1 MSLTTQSAGQLPSYT
16 YPNNILM
23 KARIPRI
30 AFALLSISVAVL
42 SSRADDGLDAP
53 KNALESTIH
62 ELLEVLHADNS
73 QLPYDAKREE
83 IIGILN
89 RQFSFDVIIQRAL
102 GRNWKRLDEIQQR
115 QVSTL
120 VTDLVL
126 QAYTKELQDG
136 PKPVLTFNDPEVL
149 SKSKIEI
156 DSTAVLN
163 GNKVN
168 LSYRLANIRGRGWQV
183 YDVLVEGVSMVS
195 NYRKQFDEHFQ
206 TKSVGDLI
214 NLLKDKLNKA

>member
-1 MSLTTQSAGQLPSYT
+1 MFLALTAATLSAYSD
-16 YPNNILM
+16 
-23 KARIPRI
+23 
-30 AFALLSISVAVL
+30 SE
-42 SSRADDGLDAP
+42 LDAP
-53 KNALESTIH
+53 KSALESTIS
-62 ELLEVLHADNS
+62 ELLEVLHANDT

-83 IIGILN
+83 IIEILN

-102 GRNWKRLDEIQQR
+102 GRNWKRLDENQQKL
-115 QVSTL
+115 VSSL

-136 PKPVLTFNDPEVL
+136 PKPVLTFNEPEVL

-156 DSTAVLN
+156 DSTATLN
-163 GNKVN
+163 GKKVN

-206 TKSVGDLI
+206 TKGASDLI
-214 NLLKDKLNKA
+214 NLLKDKLSKA

>member
-1 MSLTTQSAGQLPSYT
+1 
-16 YPNNILM
+16 M
-23 KARIPRI
+23 KARIPKI
-30 AFALLSISVAVL
+30 ALVLLSISMAVL
-42 SSRADDGLDAP
+42 SSRADDELDAP

-149 SKSKIEI
+149 SKSRIEI
-156 DSTAVLN
+156 DSTALLN

-183 YDVLVEGVSMVS
+183 YDVLVGGVSMVS

>member
-1 MSLTTQSAGQLPSYT
+1 
-16 YPNNILM
+16 
-23 KARIPRI
+23 
-30 AFALLSISVAVL
+30 VAVL

>member
-1 MSLTTQSAGQLPSYT
+1 MLVSLLAMG
-16 YPNNILM
+16 
-23 KARIPRI
+23 
-30 AFALLSISVAVL
+30 
-42 SSRADDGLDAP
+42 SSLRSDDELEAP
-53 KNALESTIH
+53 KSALESTIY
-62 ELLEVLHADNS
+62 ELLEVLHANNV

-83 IIGILN
+83 IISILD
-89 RQFSFDVIIQRAL
+89 RQFSFDVIIQRTL
-102 GRNWKRLDEIQQR
+102 GRNWKLLDDNQQK
-115 QVSTL
+115 QVSSL

-136 PKPVLTFNDPEVL
+136 PKPVFTFNEPEVL

-156 DSTAVLN
+156 DSTAELN

-183 YDVLVEGVSMVS
+183 YDVLVEGISMVS

-206 TKSVGDLI
+206 TKSASDLI

>member
-1 MSLTTQSAGQLPSYT
+1 MLVAILATTTSLHS
-16 YPNNILM
+16 
-23 KARIPRI
+23 
-30 AFALLSISVAVL
+30 
-42 SSRADDGLDAP
+42 DDELEAP
-53 KNALESTIH
+53 KSALESTIY
-62 ELLEVLHADNS
+62 ELLEVLHADNA

-83 IIGILN
+83 IINILD

-102 GRNWKRLDEIQQR
+102 GRNWKLLDDNQKK
-115 QVSTL
+115 QVSSL
-120 VTDLVL
+120 VTDLIL

-136 PKPVLTFNDPEVL
+136 PKSILTFNEPEVL

-183 YDVLVEGVSMVS
+183 YDVLVEGISMVS

-206 TKSVGDLI
+206 TKGVSDLI
-214 NLLKDKLNKA
+214 NLLKGKLNKA

>member
-1 MSLTTQSAGQLPSYT
+1 MLVVLLATTTSLRSNDELEAS
-16 YPNNILM
+16 
-23 KARIPRI
+23 K
-30 AFALLSISVAVL
+30 S
-42 SSRADDGLDAP
+42 
-53 KNALESTIH
+53 ALESTIY
-62 ELLEVLHADNS
+62 ELLEVLHADND

-83 IIGILN
+83 IISILD
-89 RQFSFDVIIQRAL
+89 RQFSFDVITQRAL
-102 GRNWKRLDEIQQR
+102 GRNWKLLDENQQK
-115 QVSTL
+115 QVSSL

-136 PKPVLTFNDPEVL
+136 PKPVLTFNEPEVL

-183 YDVLVEGVSMVS
+183 YDVLVEGISMVS

-206 TKSVGDLI
+206 TKSASELI
-214 NLLKDKLNKA
+214 SLLKDKLNKI

>member
-1 MSLTTQSAGQLPSYT
+1 MMLVVLLATTTSLRSNDELEAS
-16 YPNNILM
+16 
-23 KARIPRI
+23 K
-30 AFALLSISVAVL
+30 S
-42 SSRADDGLDAP
+42 
-53 KNALESTIH
+53 ALESTIY
-62 ELLEVLHADNS
+62 ELLEVLHADND

-83 IIGILN
+83 IISILG

-102 GRNWKRLDEIQQR
+102 GRNWKLLDETQQK
-115 QVSTL
+115 QVSSL

-136 PKPVLTFNDPEVL
+136 PKPVLTFNEPEVL

-163 GNKVN
+163 GKKVN

-183 YDVLVEGVSMVS
+183 YDVLVEGISMVS

-206 TKSVGDLI
+206 TKSASDLI
-214 NLLKDKLNKA
+214 SLLKDKLNKV

>member
-1 MSLTTQSAGQLPSYT
+1 MMLVVLLATTTSLRSNDELEAS
-16 YPNNILM
+16 
-23 KARIPRI
+23 K
-30 AFALLSISVAVL
+30 S
-42 SSRADDGLDAP
+42 
-53 KNALESTIH
+53 ALESTIY
-62 ELLEVLHADNS
+62 ELLEVLHADND

-83 IIGILN
+83 IISILG

-102 GRNWKRLDEIQQR
+102 GRNWKLLDETQQN
-115 QVSTL
+115 QVSSL
-120 VTDLVL
+120 VTELVL

-136 PKPVLTFNDPEVL
+136 PKPVLTFNEPEVL

-163 GNKVN
+163 GKKVN

-183 YDVLVEGVSMVS
+183 YDVLVEGISMVS

-206 TKSVGDLI
+206 TKSASDLI
-214 NLLKDKLNKA
+214 SLLKDKLNKV

>member
-1 MSLTTQSAGQLPSYT
+1 MLVSL
-16 YPNNILM
+16 
-23 KARIPRI
+23 
-30 AFALLSISVAVL
+30 VAMG
-42 SSRADDGLDAP
+42 SSLRSDDELEAP
-53 KNALESTIH
+53 KSALESTIY
-62 ELLEVLHADNS
+62 ELLELLHANNV

-83 IIGILN
+83 IIRILD

-102 GRNWKRLDEIQQR
+102 GRNWKLLDDNQQK
-115 QVSTL
+115 QVSSL

-136 PKPVLTFNDPEVL
+136 PKPVFTFNEPEVL

-156 DSTAVLN
+156 DSTAELN

-183 YDVLVEGVSMVS
+183 YDVLVEGISMVS

-206 TKSVGDLI
+206 TKSASDLI

>member
-1 MSLTTQSAGQLPSYT
+1 MKHRHLKLAVMLVSLLAMG
-16 YPNNILM
+16 
-23 KARIPRI
+23 
-30 AFALLSISVAVL
+30 
-42 SSRADDGLDAP
+42 SSLRSNDELEAS
-53 KNALESTIH
+53 KSALESTIY
-62 ELLEVLHADNS
+62 ELLEVLHANNV

-83 IIGILN
+83 IISILD

-102 GRNWKRLDEIQQR
+102 GRNWKLLDDNQQK
-115 QVSTL
+115 QVSSL

-136 PKPVLTFNDPEVL
+136 PKPVFTFNEPEVL

-156 DSTAVLN
+156 DSTAELN

-183 YDVLVEGVSMVS
+183 YDVLVEGISMVS

-206 TKSVGDLI
+206 TKSASDLI

>member
-1 MSLTTQSAGQLPSYT
+1 
-16 YPNNILM
+16 M

-30 AFALLSISVAVL
+30 ALALLSISMAVL
-42 SSRADDGLDAP
+42 SSRADDELDAP

-156 DSTAVLN
+156 DSTALLN

>member
-1 MSLTTQSAGQLPSYT
+1 MKNRLIHFAVMLVAILATTTSLHS
-16 YPNNILM
+16 
-23 KARIPRI
+23 
-30 AFALLSISVAVL
+30 
-42 SSRADDGLDAP
+42 DDELEAP
-53 KNALESTIH
+53 KSALESTIY
-62 ELLEVLHADNS
+62 ELLEVLHADNA

-83 IIGILN
+83 IINILD

-102 GRNWKRLDEIQQR
+102 GRNWKLLDDNQKK
-115 QVSTL
+115 QVSSL
-120 VTDLVL
+120 VTDLIL

-136 PKPVLTFNDPEVL
+136 PKSILTFNEPEVL

-183 YDVLVEGVSMVS
+183 YDVLVEGISMVS

-206 TKSVGDLI
+206 TKGVSDLI
-214 NLLKDKLNKA
+214 NLLKGKLNKA

>member
-1 MSLTTQSAGQLPSYT
+1 MKHRSLIFAVMLVVLLATTTSLRSNDELEAS
-16 YPNNILM
+16 
-23 KARIPRI
+23 K
-30 AFALLSISVAVL
+30 S
-42 SSRADDGLDAP
+42 
-53 KNALESTIH
+53 ALESTIY
-62 ELLEVLHADNS
+62 ELLEVLHADND

-83 IIGILN
+83 IISILD

-102 GRNWKRLDEIQQR
+102 GRNWKLLDENQQK
-115 QVSTL
+115 QVSSL

-136 PKPVLTFNDPEVL
+136 PKPVLTFNEPEVL

-183 YDVLVEGVSMVS
+183 YDVLVEGISMVS

-206 TKSVGDLI
+206 TKSASDLI
-214 NLLKDKLNKA
+214 SLLKDKLNKV

>member
-1 MSLTTQSAGQLPSYT
+1 MLIVLLATTTSLRSNDELEAS
-16 YPNNILM
+16 
-23 KARIPRI
+23 K
-30 AFALLSISVAVL
+30 S
-42 SSRADDGLDAP
+42 
-53 KNALESTIH
+53 ALESTIY
-62 ELLEVLHADNS
+62 ELLEVLHADND

-83 IIGILN
+83 IISILD

-102 GRNWKRLDEIQQR
+102 GRNWKLLDENQQK
-115 QVSTL
+115 QVSSL

-136 PKPVLTFNDPEVL
+136 PKPVLTFNEPEVL

-183 YDVLVEGVSMVS
+183 YDVLVEGISMVS

-206 TKSVGDLI
+206 TKSASELLS
-214 NLLKDKLNKA
+214 LLKDKLNKI